1 MSTTLIPS
9 TDISTFHVSKREK
22 GQHGNLFWSITSGKE
37 NKAHPR
43 IQMATNKNPLK
54 APFGL
59 TSFGETSGR
68 QNLDISVDD
77 AETQDFFTA
86 LDKWVTEHVWEN
98 VKEFFPKKAP
108 ASKEQLRDMY
118 CPLLS
123 QKNPSFDPLLRTK
136 VNSSCLVFNIENGSH
151 KGTLEDIL
159 PGSLVVPIVSVSKL
173 WTMSGRFGCTLV
185 SEAVM
190 VWPKKPKSIDD
201 IFFRSSDDVENE
213 TVFQNV

>member
-1 MSTTLIPS
+1 MSTTLISS
-9 TDISTFHVSKREK
+9 TDITTFHVSNPEK
-22 GQHGNLFWSITSGKE
+22 GQHGNLFWSITNGKE
-37 NKAHPR
+37 NKSHPR
-43 IQMATNKNPLK
+43 IQIANNKNPLK

-77 AETQDFFTA
+77 VEIQDFFAA

-123 QKNPSFDPLLRTK
+123 QKYPSFDPLLRTK
-136 VNSSCLVFNIENGSH
+136 VNSSCLVFRIENGSH

>member
-1 MSTTLIPS
+1 MATTLIES
-9 TDISTFHVSKREK
+9 TDIKTFNVSNSEK
-22 GQHGNLFWSITSGKE
+22 GQHGNLFWSITTGKE

-43 IQMATNKNPLK
+43 IQIAKNTHPQK

-59 TSFGETSGR
+59 TTFGENSSR

-77 AETQDFFTA
+77 VEIQNFFAA

-108 ASKEQLRDMY
+108 ASKEHLRDMY

-123 QKNPSFDPLLRTK
+123 QRDPSFDPLLRTK
-136 VNSSCLVFNIENGSH
+136 INSSCLVFKIENGTH
-151 KGTLEDIL
+151 KGTLDDIL
-159 PGSLVVPIVSVSKL
+159 PGSLVVPIVSVSKI

-201 IFFRSSDDVENE
+201 IFFRSSEDAEDE